1 MQISASMVKEL
12 RDRTGAGMMDC
23 KKALQETAGDIEAA
37 IDAMRK
43 SGVAK
48 AAKKAGRIAAEGTIV
63 IERGAAGSQAVILE
77 VNCET
82 DFVARD
88 ENFQKF
94 SRELASTL
102 LEQGNGPPESL
113 ADLPLNGTE
122 ARSVEEARQ
131 ELVAKLGENIS
142 IRRHARVRQS
152 RGRTLGIYVH
162 GIRIGVI
169 VDLSTDNPV
178 LAKDLA
184 MHIAA
189 ANPLCVDEQDVPRD
203 VLEKEREIQLAHAGQ
218 SGKPEHI
225 VEKMVDG
232 RVKKFIKEN
241 TLLGQAFVKD
251 PDMSVADLLKTN
263 NARVNG
269 FTRYEVGE
277 GLEKKA
283 DNFAAEVMQQG
294 RSGLGSNRVLP
305 DVPELRYRRILIK
318 LSGEALMG
326 DAAYGINPATIKRL
340 ANEIRELGMNGAE
353 IALVLGAGNFFRGSG
368 LAASGIDRV
377 TADHMGMLATIM
389 NSLALQDALEQLGSY
404 ARVMSAIK
412 INEVCEDYIRR
423 RAVRHLEK
431 GRVVIFAAGTGNPF
445 FTTDSAAS
453 LRAVEINADLLIKAT
468 KVDGV
473 YSADP
478 VRDKSAIRYDVL
490 SYDDVIERKLA
501 VMDTTAIVLC
511 RENNMPLRVLNMMQ
525 PGALLR
531 SARGMPEGTLVT
543 GFGEAS

>member
-43 SGVAK
+43 SGMAK

-102 LEQGNGPPESL
+102 LEQGNGTPESL

-131 ELVAKLGENIS
+131 ELVTKLGENIS

-152 RGRTLGIYVH
+152 RGGTLGIYVH

-225 VEKMVDG
+225 IEKMVNG
-232 RVKKFIKEN
+232 RVKKFIQEN
-241 TLLGQAFVKD
+241 TLSGQAFVKD
-251 PDMSVADLLKTN
+251 PDTSVGGLLKAN
-263 NARVNG
+263 NAVVHG
-269 FTRYEVGE
+269 FIRYEVGE
-277 GLEKKA
+277 GLEKKE
-283 DNFAAEVMQQG
+283 DNFAAEVMQQA
-294 RSGLGSNRVLP
+294 GLST
-305 DVPELRYRRILIK
+305 E
-318 LSGEALMG
+318 
-326 DAAYGINPATIKRL
+326 
-340 ANEIRELGMNGAE
+340 
-353 IALVLGAGNFFRGSG
+353 
-368 LAASGIDRV
+368 
-377 TADHMGMLATIM
+377 
-389 NSLALQDALEQLGSY
+389 
-404 ARVMSAIK
+404 
-412 INEVCEDYIRR
+412 
-423 RAVRHLEK
+423 
-431 GRVVIFAAGTGNPF
+431 
-445 FTTDSAAS
+445 
-453 LRAVEINADLLIKAT
+453 
-468 KVDGV
+468 
-473 YSADP
+473 
-478 VRDKSAIRYDVL
+478 
-490 SYDDVIERKLA
+490 
-501 VMDTTAIVLC
+501 
-511 RENNMPLRVLNMMQ
+511 
-525 PGALLR
+525 
-531 SARGMPEGTLVT
+531 
-543 GFGEAS
+543 